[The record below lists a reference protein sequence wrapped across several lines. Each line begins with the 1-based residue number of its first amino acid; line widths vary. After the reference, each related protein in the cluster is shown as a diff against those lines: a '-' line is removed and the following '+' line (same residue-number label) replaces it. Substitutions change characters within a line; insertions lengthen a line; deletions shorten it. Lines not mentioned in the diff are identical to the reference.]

1 MNEFYL
7 YRTKIC
13 KIAAANNRRNVLE
26 WTRREKI
33 PWNES
38 VCKGAAN
45 MVGCDDE
52 ENRSKPLEL
61 LRWIREVGCPWD
73 KTVYLKPI
81 SAGRLE
87 TVRWL
92 GANGCPTTGHPEDIT
107 LTHVA
112 ARAMWDAHDE
122 ETSMKI
128 VEVLKYLVDV
138 LKCPM
143 SESINRYASAMKN
156 EKLIIWALERGCKW
170 VCHDYSDHAA
180 LGHLDLLKWVLKSN
194 SIPARSLLEHL
205 EKWRDKAEG
214 ETLSWI
220 VSEIENRRVS
230 EASHQ
235 EKKN

>member
-1 MNEFYL
+1 
-7 YRTKIC
+7 
-13 KIAAANNRRNVLE
+13 
-26 WTRREKI
+26 
-33 PWNES
+33 
-38 VCKGAAN
+38 
-45 MVGCDDE
+45 
-52 ENRSKPLEL
+52 
-61 LRWIREVGCPWD
+61 
-73 KTVYLKPI
+73 
-81 SAGRLE
+81 
-87 TVRWL
+87 L